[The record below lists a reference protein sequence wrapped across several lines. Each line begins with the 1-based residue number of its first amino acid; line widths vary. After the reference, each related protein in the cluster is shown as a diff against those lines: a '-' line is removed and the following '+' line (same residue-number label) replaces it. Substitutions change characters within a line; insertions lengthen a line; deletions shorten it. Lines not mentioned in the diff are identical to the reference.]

1 MIITT
6 RTKNRTVEDWTA
18 FMEGAAKHFGVSEET
33 LYKIVLFFDYRFA
46 LEELEEKKPC

>member
-6 RTKNRTVEDWTA
+6 RTKNRTVEDWQA

-33 LYKIVLFFDYRFA
+33 LYRIVLFFDYRFT
-46 LEELEEKKPC
+46 EELEEKKTC